1 MKLQQ
6 QMDISGFTFIR
17 NGEQLGYPYLASIRS
32 ILPIC
37 HEFVIAVGESE
48 DNTLQILQ
56 SFAKTEPKIRIIPT
70 KWNEKMT
77 DRGFVYAQQ
86 KMIAQFNCTGDWVFY
101 FEGDEVLHEDDL
113 EKLLNKTKSAHCNPE
128 IEALV
133 FDYYHF
139 FGSPSWLATS
149 PGWYR
154 RAPRLLRNTLR
165 NYSPDGLFFVVMDK
179 NKKGRYPKAALANVP
194 IYHYGH
200 VRQQQKMQKKVEQVS
215 KYWGHDNA
223 FEQYKIDPQALTPFS
238 GNHPKAVE
246 DWIEHHAEKD
256 FIPDAN
262 YLPTKKEKKHRWMM
276 KLENL
281 FGLEL
286 SKKHYQLVKG

>member
-1 MKLQQ
+1 MV
-6 QMDISGFTFIR
+6 ISGFTFIR

-48 DNTLQILQ
+48 DNTLQVLQ
-56 SFAKTEPKIRIIPT
+56 SFAEDEPKIRIIPT
-70 KWNEKMT
+70 TWNEKMI

-101 FEGDEVLHEDDL
+101 FEGDEVLHEDDIERL
-113 EKLLNKTKSAHCNPE
+113 HQRVKTVHPNEK

-139 FGSPSWLATS
+139 FGSPDWLATS

-154 RAPRLLRNTLR
+154 RAPRLLRNTVR
-165 NYSPDGLFFVVMDK
+165 NYSPDGLFFIVMDK
-179 NKKGRYPKAALANVP
+179 NKKGRYPNAALANVP

-200 VRQQQKMQKKVEQVS
+200 VRKLDRMQKKVEQVS
-215 KYWGHDNA
+215 KYWGHKNA
-223 FEQYKIDPQALTPFS
+223 FREYNIDPKALSPFL
-238 GNHPKAVE
+238 GRHPQVVQE
-246 DWIEHHAEKD
+246 WIAHHAEKE
-256 FIPDAN
+256 FEPN
-262 YLPTKKEKKHRWMM
+262 PNHRLTKKEKKHRWMM
-276 KLENL
+276 KVENL